1 MTVSKENILVCD
13 ETMSS
18 VATIEQHQIGR
29 DDNGRLMTPE
39 EFDAIEQYDE
49 CYRYELING
58 VLIVGPMAGPGE
70 RDPNEELGHLLRTYQ
85 TDHPGVIDK
94 TLFEEYI
101 RTGNSRRRADRVIWI
116 GLGRNPDI
124 KTDVPSIVVEFVSK
138 DKRGRHRDYVAKRD
152 EYLDLGVREY
162 WVIDRFQRKMTVFKR
177 DEGKDTETT
186 VPADG
191 VYQTP
196 LLPGFELPLNELLQL
211 ADLWSDQPEDDHD

>member
-1 MTVSKENILVCD
+1 
-13 ETMSS
+13 MSS
-18 VATIEQHQIGR
+18 IATIEQLEIGR

-39 EFDAIEQYDE
+39 EFDAIEHYDE

-58 VLIVGPMAGPGE
+58 LLIVSPMAGAAE
-70 RDPNEELGHLLRTYQ
+70 RDPNEELGHMLRSYHEQ
-85 TDHPGVIDK
+85 HPGVIDK
-94 TLFEEYI
+94 TVFEEYI
-101 RTGNSRRRADRVIWI
+101 RTGDNRRRADRVIWT
-116 GLGRNPDI
+116 GLGRVPRP

-138 DKRGRHRDYVAKRD
+138 DKRDRHRDYIVKRQ
-152 EYLDLGVREY
+152 EYLGLGIREY

-177 DEGKDTETT
+177 DDGKDSETT